1 MADTIATVRRRRGTV
16 RGRLTRIER
25 DISSLE
31 EKETLTPS
39 ERRKIM
45 RLNDQVK
52 EHDQE
57 FEKRHMEVLDFI
69 EEEDQVALNSEE
81 KVFDEHVNRVADII
95 ERLEKLEDLVTTEPV
110 THHASGSGDVRPGV
124 RSVTEAEHL
133 SRRLDQVHDSL
144 TKVKRVK
151 DDRSLDA
158 CSLEG
163 HEERIKSID
172 ADLQIIKRDMLLLG
186 DYKSL
191 AEKATALEEAS
202 FEIRV
207 AIKRRLKNLNAES
220 SRSKDTELSEVK
232 LPKVSVPTF
241 DGKVLNWKNFWEQ
254 FDVTIHSKTALSD
267 TAKLMYL
274 QDALKDGPA
283 RFVIQGLTRTSE
295 SYEEAIKCL
304 KERYD
309 RPRLVE
315 EEHIRSIVDAVPVK
329 SGSEKE
335 LRRLY
340 DAATQHY
347 RALKA
352 AKTDSF
358 DTVLTVI
365 LQQKLDEKTRLKWA
379 EFSSEHESVPPCTEL
394 LKFLDLQARQLES
407 VAQVGHKHASG
418 SDRKIPSVKPSY
430 AISTD
435 DACLACKK
443 RGHQI
448 HTCSVF
454 KGRTWADRFSVVKD
468 LGLCMNCLR
477 AGHIAEKCRAPSMC
491 RKCTRHHHTL
501 LHRDADNSTQRKPD
515 NAEAKEE
522 AHVAALSVTE
532 QVLLMT
538 CKVKVTAPNGSS
550 TIARALI
557 DPGSS
562 TSFVHERITQL
573 LRLPR
578 TKKNVL
584 VEGVG
589 GTSTPTRGSVWFQV
603 SGVEDGAEKIGVEAY
618 VLKKVTRDL
627 PLHPIP
633 IALKWDHLSNL
644 ELADPEFRTPAR
656 IDLLLGA
663 EVFASILRDG
673 RRTGPRGTP
682 SAINTCLGWVLFGKI
697 NDSDVVD
704 VANNTLEQE
713 ESKYFTGSGRSYAA
727 VVRAGKKN
735 DLRRP
740 RRRNGRVAKGLL
752 DSRHDD
758 CRIYRREF
766 DKIGPRNVRKE
777 NLPWRNTW
785 ETKGFRPAVCWRQI
799 AIN

>member
-1 MADTIATVRRRRGTV
+1 M

-39 ERRKIM
+39 ERKRIA
-45 RLNDQVK
+45 RLKDQVK

-69 EEEDQVALNSEE
+69 EEEDQTTLDAEE
-81 KVFDEHVNRVADII
+81 KVFDEHVNRVSDIM
-95 ERLEKLEDLVTTEPV
+95 ERLEKVEDLGVTTEPLRPHV
-110 THHASGSGDVRPGV
+110 STDPKEAASGLVRNQKRLKYLKTSLDKANATIRLLEPTPALDICLVEKVKKDVDMLTNKLSDIVEDILSLPEDDTTSLNEATSMEDELGSMTLKLIKLTHDRERRDHRTTDEASASPGV
-124 RSVTEAEHL
+124 R
-133 SRRLDQVHDSL
+133 
-144 TKVKRVK
+144 
-151 DDRSLDA
+151 
-158 CSLEG
+158 
-163 HEERIKSID
+163 
-172 ADLQIIKRDMLLLG
+172 
-186 DYKSL
+186 
-191 AEKATALEEAS
+191 
-202 FEIRV
+202 
-207 AIKRRLKNLNAES
+207 
-220 SRSKDTELSEVK
+220 
-232 LPKVSVPTF
+232 LPKISIPTF
-241 DGKVLNWKNFWEQ
+241 DGKILSWKSFWEQ
-254 FDVTIHSKTALSD
+254 FDATIHSKAGLNVIE
-267 TAKLMYL
+267 KLTYL
-274 QDALKDGPA
+274 QDALKDSPA
-283 RFVIQGLTRTSE
+283 RFIVQGLTRTSE
-295 SYEEAIKCL
+295 NYEEAIQCL

-352 AKTDSF
+352 AKADSF

-407 VAQVGHKHASG
+407 VTQVGHKHVSG

-454 KGRTWADRFSVVKD
+454 KGKTWADKFSVVKD

-477 AGHIAEKCRAPSMC
+477 AGHIADRCRAPSMC

-501 LHRDADNSTQRKPD
+501 LHRDADNSAQRTPEYT
-515 NAEAKEE
+515 EAKEE

-562 TSFVHERITQL
+562 TSFVHERIAQL

-589 GTSTPTRGSVWFQV
+589 GTSTRTRGSVWFQV

-644 ELADPEFRTPAR
+644 ELADPEFRTPAQ

-697 NDSDVVD
+697 SDSDIVD

-713 ESKYFTGSGRSYAA
+713 EAKYFTGSGRSYAA
-727 VVRAGKKN
+727 VARAGKKN

-766 DKIGPRNVRKE
+766 DKIGPLNERKE
-777 NLPWRNTW
+777 NLPW
-785 ETKGFRPAVCWRQI
+785 ETLGKPRGFGRRYVGAKSPLIRF
-799 AIN
+799 N